1 MGHIIRLDAER
12 HRELRDLLP
21 WYATGQLDAADRARV
36 EAHLASCPDCQAEV
50 QFERRLDDEVARM
63 PVDIDRSWSRMKKRM
78 DRDRPLG
85 RLRQFAGAITAP
97 APWAGWA
104 AASFLLLVSG
114 ALLLPSM
121 QPAAYHTL
129 SAAPSAASGNVVVIF
144 RPDTRERDMREALV
158 ATDAR
163 LVDGPTAT
171 DAYVLRVP
179 AAKRQAALAILR
191 GRADVVLA
199 APLDPGPAR

>member
-21 WYATGQLDAADRARV
+21 WYAIGQLDADERARV
-36 EAHLASCPDCQAEV
+36 EAHLANCPECQAELR
-50 QFERRLDDEVARM
+50 FEHRLDDEVARM
-63 PVDIDRSWSRMKKRM
+63 PVDLDRSWSRMKKRL

-85 RLRQFAGAITAP
+85 RLRQFAGAVTAP
-97 APWAGWA
+97 APWLGWA

-114 ALLLPSM
+114 VLLLPSM
-121 QPAAYHTL
+121 QPASYRTL
-129 SAAPSAASGNVVVIF
+129 SAAPGAASGNVVVIF
-144 RPDTRERDMREALV
+144 RPDTRERDMRAALV
-158 ATDAR
+158 ANGAR

-171 DAYVLRVP
+171 DGYVLRVP
-179 AAKRQAALAILR
+179 QAKREAALASLR
-191 GRADVVLA
+191 GRADVVMA

>member
-21 WYATGQLDAADRARV
+21 WYATGQLDEADRARV
-36 EAHLASCPDCQAEV
+36 EAHLANCPDCQAEV

-63 PVDIDRSWSRMKKRM
+63 PVDIDRSWARMKKRM

-114 ALLLPSM
+114 VLLLPSM
-121 QPAAYHTL
+121 QPATYHTL
-129 SAAPSAASGNVVVIF
+129 SAAPGAAAGNVVVIF

-158 ATDAR
+158 ATEAR

-179 AAKRQAALAILR
+179 AAKREAALATLR
-191 GRADVVLA
+191 GRPDVVLA
-199 APLDPGPAR
+199 APLDPGAAR